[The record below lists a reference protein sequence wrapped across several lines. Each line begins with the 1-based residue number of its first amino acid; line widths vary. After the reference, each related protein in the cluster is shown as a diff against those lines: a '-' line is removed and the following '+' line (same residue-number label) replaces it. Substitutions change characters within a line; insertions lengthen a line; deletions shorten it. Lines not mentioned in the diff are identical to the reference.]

1 MKKLN
6 KVAMLFA
13 SAALAAPLTVFA
25 QAKPVDNW
33 RSGTGQIVAVDV
45 ADNSTKVN
53 MSRVTWADDNANFTV
68 TTGLARVEL
77 YRADP
82 KEDPWLRLVASNGS
96 SCYLHLD
103 GSM

>member
-33 RSGTGQIVAVDV
+33 RSGTGQDWK
-45 ADNSTKVN
+45 SG
-53 MSRVTWADDNANFTV
+53 
-68 TTGLARVEL
+68 TGNCWRDASWTPATASAECDGALKPPRPHRRPR
-77 YRADP
+77 RA
-82 KEDPWLRLVASNGS
+82 WLRRRLRRRRAAAARRRRRPRRRP
-96 SCYLHLD
+96 LR
-103 GSM
+103 

>member
-33 RSGTGQIVAVDV
+33 RSGTGQDWKSGTGNCWRDASWTPATASAECDGALKPPAPAPAPAPRVAPPPPPPPPPPP
-45 ADNSTKVN
+45 A
-53 MSRVTWADDNANFTV
+53 APA
-68 TTGLARVEL
+68 ARP
-77 YRADP
+77 RRRP
-82 KEDPWLRLVASNGS
+82 LR
-96 SCYLHLD
+96 
-103 GSM
+103 